1 MRKVIDKKACR
12 KVADPKLCFRKD
24 NGLLHCEQV
33 RYVVRTAVKNISG
46 TRTLVLYIYEAKKVA
61 QDQCPPLFTV
71 FQTREDFAT
80 LKHCDSGSNQ
90 WRTSTTGN
98 LNRDCYFTNKCAF
111 YTPRDEKRVLDYC
124 QSKRDTG
131 FGALSWLQHRINDRK
146 ELEQRHKR
154 QQVIVERMKDLP
166 HIPRDLKGFI
176 QRESVQHFIFYTYHT
191 SKKPMEGYCT
201 GCKHDVQVSGAKH
214 NENGICP
221 RCGRKIIFKSRGKRG
236 YISER
241 GTVQVMQR
249 LKEKEIII
257 RFFKYYYTYY
267 RKEVPQISVYENSR
281 VFVSWDEN
289 GKADEE
295 WYHTSY
301 QSGDLTP
308 WKKGQRPTYIYYQYS
323 FEGDMSAHLY
333 YRNLDE
339 VLIDTPWQY
348 SQLST
353 YYRKDPTPLYLLTYL
368 TAYQRYPMIEYL
380 VKLGLIRLATY
391 VAYEVRRDS
400 SKKAVNLQG
409 RNIKEVL
416 GVGKEHIPFLKEV
429 DPGGQQLI
437 MIRQMINKG
446 IPLNKELLKWC
457 SENRVGKT
465 AKVLHP
471 LKYMTAHKLM
481 RYADEQFA
489 KFRRKSY
496 YQSGHLFS
504 DMDAMLSDYC
514 DYICMCDGLDYDLKN
529 EFVLFPRNLPEAHH
543 KVNEL
548 SDKEVSAAYDNQIA
562 KAFSEMQR
570 RYQFCKAGLMIVPP
584 HSGKEIVEEGHKLH
598 HCVGSY
604 VKKVVNQDSVILFV
618 RREEKP
624 EEPYCTVEI
633 VDGDVNQARGYSNS
647 EPPARVQAFLSV
659 WKNEVLFAPALDR
672 AA

>member
-1 MRKVIDKKACR
+1 MRRVIDKKACR

-33 RYVVRTAVKNISG
+33 SYVVRTAIKNISG
-46 TRTLVLYIYEAKKVA
+46 TRMLLLYIYEAKKAVQESCA
-61 QDQCPPLFTV
+61 PLFTV
-71 FQTREDFAT
+71 FQTQDDFAT
-80 LKHCDSGSNQ
+80 LKHYDNGSSQ

-98 LNRDCYFTNKCAF
+98 LNRDCYFTKKCAF
-111 YTPRDEKRVLDYC
+111 YTPKDEKRVLNYC
-124 QSKRDTG
+124 KSKRDTG
-131 FGALSWLQHRINDRK
+131 FDALSCLQYKINNRK
-146 ELEQRHKR
+146 ELEMRHKR

-176 QRESVQHFIFYTYHT
+176 HRESVQHFIFYTYHK
-191 SKKPMEGYCT
+191 SKKPMTGYCT
-201 GCKHDVQVSGAKH
+201 GCKHDVQVIGAKH
-214 NENGICP
+214 NENGFCP
-221 RCGRKIIFKSRGKRG
+221 RCGRQITFKSRGKRG
-236 YISER
+236 YITER

-249 LKEKEIII
+249 LKENEIII
-257 RFFKYYYTYY
+257 RFFKYYYSYY
-267 RKEVPQISVYENSR
+267 HNEEAKASVYENSR
-281 VFVSWDEN
+281 VFVSWNEN
-289 GKADEE
+289 GKTSEE

-339 VLIDTPWQY
+339 VLVGTPWQY
-348 SQLST
+348 SQLKT
-353 YYRKDPTPLYLLTYL
+353 YYQKDPTPLYLLTYL

-391 VAYEVRRDS
+391 VAYEIRRDN

-409 RNIKEVL
+409 KNIKEVL
-416 GVGKEHIPFLKEV
+416 GVGKEHIPFLKEI

-446 IPLNKELLKWC
+446 ISLNKELLKWC

-471 LKYMTAHKLM
+471 LKYMTPHKLM

-489 KFRRKSY
+489 KFRRKNY
-496 YQSGHLFS
+496 FQSGHLFS

-514 DYICMCDGLDYDLKN
+514 DYLCMCDGLDYDLKN
-529 EFVLFPRNLPEAHH
+529 DFVLFPSNLPEAHH

-548 SDKEVSAAYDNQIA
+548 SDKDVSAAYDNQIA
-562 KAFSEMQR
+562 KAFAEMQR
-570 RYQFCKAGLMIVPP
+570 RYQFSKAGLMIVPP

-624 EEPYCTVEI
+624 EEPYCTVEV
-633 VDGDVNQARGYSNS
+633 VDGDVSQARGFSNA
-647 EPPARVQAFLSV
+647 EPPASVQAFLSV
-659 WKNEVLFAPALDR
+659 WKNEVLYAPALER